1 MEATFSQGALDRS
14 RLSNNFTLEF
24 WLNVKAPLQQASVL
38 TIMEDA
44 HLKIT
49 LHKGFLS
56 IGT

>member
-44 HLKIT
+44 NLKVT
-49 LHKGFLS
+49 L
-56 IGT
+56 